1 MSGFWFDHHKRVKYW
16 CWGENVT
23 LCIERVSMKR
33 TVVVNHFSILKHTVN
48 SVNKSDWQIRLKYE
62 DRVTVLC
69 STVFNIISLKLIK
82 NACFLLVYFGEGAGG
97 FRWSLPWGIFSK
109 TKRKATNKMNI
120 RQLSSVTKPNCH
132 KSSFNNQTDKNV
144 NP

>member
-1 MSGFWFDHHKRVKYW
+1 M
-16 CWGENVT
+16 
-23 LCIERVSMKR
+23 CIERVSMKR
-33 TVVVNHFSILKHTVN
+33 TVVVNQFFILKHTVN

-97 FRWSLPWGIFSK
+97 FR
-109 TKRKATNKMNI
+109 
-120 RQLSSVTKPNCH
+120 
-132 KSSFNNQTDKNV
+132 
-144 NP
+144 